1 LSSRNEYSRATHAH
15 LATEV
20 FLPEAR
26 RTINRVAR
34 SFSLAARLLPS
45 DRRNDVELLYL
56 VLRTL
61 DDLVDVDV
69 RAGGSTRTV
78 ALERIARIREW
89 SRNAA
94 PLAATRAGS
103 HPSSGAGSGD
113 RELIILEDLLER
125 HPSFPRDAVGDFL
138 DGMTADLDAPN
149 IATDDD
155 ASRYCYQVAGTVGRM
170 MAALLGVAEPHRD
183 PADRAARALG
193 SAMQRTNI
201 LRDIDEDL
209 ANGRVYI
216 ARTSLQRCGLD
227 PAASEGPTSLR
238 DGDRRT
244 LLREEIARAEA
255 EYREGI
261 SGIRYL
267 QHGRRSIRAAAL
279 LYREILRQIERDG
292 RGARRPHRAV
302 VGRTRKA
309 LLLLQAVVS
318 SGGSEAKA

>member
-1 LSSRNEYSRATHAH
+1 MSSPNELPRTTHAN
-15 LATEV
+15 LASEA

-34 SFSLAARLLPS
+34 SFSLAARFLPA
-45 DRRNDVELLYL
+45 DRRRDVELLYL
-56 VLRTL
+56 VMRSL

-69 RAGGSTRTV
+69 RAGGSSRSA
-78 ALERIARIREW
+78 ALERIERIREW
-89 SRNAA
+89 SRGAA
-94 PLAATRAGS
+94 HDQVPRSQG
-103 HPSSGAGSGD
+103 
-113 RELIILEDLLER
+113 REMIILEDLLAR
-125 HPSFPRDAVGDFL
+125 HPSFPRDAVSDFL

-170 MAALLGVAEPHRD
+170 MAALLGVAASNRD
-183 PADRAARALG
+183 AADRAARALG

-216 ARTSLQRCGLD
+216 ARAALNRCGLD
-227 PAASEGPTSLR
+227 PAAADGPTSLR
-238 DGDRRT
+238 DGDRRA

-255 EYREGI
+255 EYLEGI

-267 QHGRRSIRAAAL
+267 QHGGRSIRAAAL

-292 RGARRPHRAV
+292 LGARRPHRSV
-302 VGRTRKA
+302 VGRARKA
-309 LLLLQAVVS
+309 LLLIQALIS